1 MIYDTAK
8 ILRDRLL
15 AVASVFALLLF
26 VLVMWALSC

>member
-15 AVASVFALLLF
+15 AAASVFAFLLF
-26 VLVMWALSC
+26 VLVMWALS